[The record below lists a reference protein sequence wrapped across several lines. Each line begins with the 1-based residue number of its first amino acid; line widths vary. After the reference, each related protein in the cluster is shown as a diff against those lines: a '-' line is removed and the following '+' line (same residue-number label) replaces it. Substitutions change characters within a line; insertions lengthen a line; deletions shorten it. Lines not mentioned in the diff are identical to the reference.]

1 MGKLLKPIFII
12 IIIFLV
18 NITCYAS
25 SNEQYKEF
33 INGAPDEIVEMSI
46 DELTDSIS
54 FQSVV
59 DTVYHSFL
67 NCIKNCLKLSFLICF
82 VILLSMFLRG
92 VQTENSYLQNTYSSA
107 VFISIIAICFP
118 SIQQTLNLVKESV
131 ESLNVFCASA
141 IPVIVSLCISSGHS
155 FSGAVFSTAVSFI
168 STILQRISN
177 SILIPLTCLFLS
189 SSLISKMSSN
199 FSFASIDAQIKKFIK
214 WVITSFV
221 TLFSFVMSLQN
232 FLSAS
237 SDSVLKRSVKNAVGS
252 FIPIVGNTLS
262 TSVDS
267 MFTIAS
273 NTKNIYSVIGVVVI
287 VSIFLPTVMTCLC
300 YGLSLSLAKTFALV
314 VGEGKT
320 ASIIESVAD
329 LFYILCGI
337 CAACVIMMIVS
348 FLLIC
353 INFS

>member
-12 IIIFLV
+12 IIIFSI
-18 NITCYAS
+18 NITCFAS
-25 SNEQYKEF
+25 DDEQYKEF
-33 INGAPDEIVEMSI
+33 VKGAPEQFSEMTS
-46 DELTDSIS
+46 DELTEYIS
-54 FQSVV
+54 FQSVL

-67 NCIKNCLKLSFLICF
+67 NCIKNCLKLSFLVCC
-82 VILLSMFLRG
+82 VILLSVFLKG
-92 VQTENSYLQNTYSSA
+92 VQAENVYLHNTYSSA
-107 VFISIIAICFP
+107 VFIAIIAMCFP
-118 SIQQTLNLVKESV
+118 SVQQTLNLVSESV

-141 IPVIVSLCISSGHS
+141 VPVIVSLCISSGNS

-168 STILQRISN
+168 STILQRISQN
-177 SILIPLTCLFLS
+177 MLIPLTCLFLS
-189 SSLISKMSSN
+189 FSLVGKISPN
-199 FSFASIDAQIKKFIK
+199 FSFASIDVQIKKFIK

-252 FIPIVGNTLS
+252 FIPVVGNTLS

-273 NTKNIYSVIGVVVI
+273 NTKNIFSVTGIVI
-287 VSIFLPTVMTCLC
+287 IVTIFLPTVMTCLC

-314 VGEGKT
+314 LGEGKA
-320 ASIIESVAD
+320 ASVIESVAD

-337 CAACVIMMIVS
+337 TAACIIMMIIS

-353 INFS
+353 INYN